1 MLGLVKK
8 NKISTFEIYEK
19 TSKNINV
26 KSMKHEEITHK
37 IIGCA
42 MKVHRVLGNGFQ
54 EVIYQR
60 ALAIEFKKQ
69 ELSYQREME
78 MSIYYENINIGTR
91 RVDFF
96 VEDNI
101 MVEIK
106 AVIKLEEVHLAQA
119 MNYCQ
124 AYNLPIGLLI
134 NFGSK
139 SLEFKRVYNLNHPE
153 NKDYINQH
161 PKIQ

>member
-1 MLGLVKK
+1 
-8 NKISTFEIYEK
+8 
-19 TSKNINV
+19 
-26 KSMKHEEITHK
+26 MKHEEVTRK

-42 MKVHRVLGNGFQ
+42 MKVHSTLGNGFQ

-60 ALAIEFKKQ
+60 ALAIEMEKQ
-69 ELSYQREME
+69 GLGYKREME
-78 MSIYYENINIGTR
+78 MTIFYEGIDIGTR

-96 VEDNI
+96 VEENI
-101 MVEIK
+101 MVELK
-106 AVIKLEEVHLAQA
+106 AIIKLEDVHLAQA

-153 NKDYINQH
+153 NKDYKRNN
-161 PKIQ
+161 PLIQKSKES